1 MNRLSHISEREREV
15 LFLVAHE
22 LTTQEIAT
30 RLFLSVH
37 TVDSHKKNLK
47 FKLSVKNTAGLVRR
61 GFELGI
67 LQITNA
73 A

>member
-1 MNRLSHISEREREV
+1 MNLVTSISEREREV
-15 LFLVAHE
+15 LVLVANE
-22 LTTQEIAT
+22 LTTQEIAN
-30 RLFLSVH
+30 RLFLSAH

-47 FKLSVKNTAGLVRR
+47 TKLKVRNTAGLVRR

-67 LQITNA
+67 LQITKA

>member
-1 MNRLSHISEREREV
+1 MNLLTSISEREREV
-15 LFLVAHE
+15 LVLVANE
-22 LTTQEIAT
+22 LTTQEIAN
-30 RLFLSVH
+30 RLFLSAH

-47 FKLSVKNTAGLVRR
+47 AKLNVRNTAGLVRR